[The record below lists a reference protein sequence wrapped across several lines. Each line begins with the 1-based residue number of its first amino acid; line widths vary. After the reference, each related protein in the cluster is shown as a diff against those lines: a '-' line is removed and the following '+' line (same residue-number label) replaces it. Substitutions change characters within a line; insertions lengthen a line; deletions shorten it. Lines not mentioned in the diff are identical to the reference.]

1 MSPAVTNIL
10 TLSTIGI
17 SIAGIISLLSDVL
30 LGHQSR
36 VDKRLDEEFRKK
48 LTEKARSST
57 QLFRDI
63 GRLASDNR
71 FGKRGV
77 SEQLDIAFEQAG
89 MDSSRVTFYV
99 ATFLA
104 FLFVGA
110 VSLYVTHH
118 PVLTLAGAIIGLPV
132 PFLAILLKGQRRRRI
147 MCRQLPEACE
157 MMSGAISAGQTL
169 SGAFQL
175 VSRESPAPLAEE
187 LAYCHE
193 QQSMGMSPDSALR
206 DLARR
211 TGIVEL
217 KMLVVVLLIQR
228 QTGGNASHLLDNL
241 AVILRKRIGFASKA
255 RALSGESRMQAAV
268 LLVMPFAL
276 FAAMYFLNRGYA
288 DLLLLHPEIIGAT
301 LVSEAVGA
309 VWIQRIVSVEY

>member
-89 MDSSRVTFYV
+89 MDSSRVTF
-99 ATFLA
+99 
-104 FLFVGA
+104 
-110 VSLYVTHH
+110 
-118 PVLTLAGAIIGLPV
+118 
-132 PFLAILLKGQRRRRI
+132 
-147 MCRQLPEACE
+147 
-157 MMSGAISAGQTL
+157 
-169 SGAFQL
+169 
-175 VSRESPAPLAEE
+175 
-187 LAYCHE
+187 
-193 QQSMGMSPDSALR
+193 
-206 DLARR
+206 
-211 TGIVEL
+211 
-217 KMLVVVLLIQR
+217 
-228 QTGGNASHLLDNL
+228 
-241 AVILRKRIGFASKA
+241 
-255 RALSGESRMQAAV
+255 
-268 LLVMPFAL
+268 
-276 FAAMYFLNRGYA
+276 
-288 DLLLLHPEIIGAT
+288 
-301 LVSEAVGA
+301 
-309 VWIQRIVSVEY
+309 